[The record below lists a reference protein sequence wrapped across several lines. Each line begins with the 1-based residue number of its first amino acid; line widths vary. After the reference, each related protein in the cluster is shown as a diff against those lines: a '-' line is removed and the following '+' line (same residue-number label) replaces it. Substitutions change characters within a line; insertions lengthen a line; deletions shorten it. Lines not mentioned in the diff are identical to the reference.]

1 MRFAECRA
9 MWLAGVV
16 LLLAAGSAAAQ
27 GYPGKPVR
35 LIVGFPPGSAADV
48 VARVVAP
55 RMSDMLGQQFVIDN
69 RPGAGSNIAAELAV
83 KAAPDGYTLFM
94 GTIANTINSSLYK
107 KLPFDFIRDLT
118 PIILIAS
125 VPNILVVHPSLPA
138 HSVQQLVALAR
149 SRPGQIN
156 FGSSGSGTAP
166 HLAGE
171 MFNSMAGIKMVHI
184 PYKGSPQ
191 AVTDLLAGQVAVMF
205 APASTVLPHVRSGR
219 LRALAVTGAQ
229 RSQQAPELS
238 TVAQSGMPGFESTI
252 WFGIL
257 GPARLPK
264 EIMVRLNAEAGKV
277 LRIRAV
283 GEQLSAQG
291 IDLLGGTPEQFAA
304 HIAAETSKWARAV
317 RESGAKVE

>member
-1 MRFAECRA
+1 VRFVGCRT
-9 MWLAGVV
+9 MWLAGI
-16 LLLAAGSAAAQ
+16 LLLSAGSAAAQ

-55 RMSDMLGQQFVIDN
+55 RMSDMLGQQLVIDN
-69 RPGAGSNIAAELAV
+69 RPGAGSNIAAELVV

-138 HSVQQLVALAR
+138 HSVQQLIALAR

-229 RSQQAPELS
+229 RSQQAPELA

-257 GPARLPK
+257 GPTHLPK
-264 EIMVRLNAEAGKV
+264 EVVARLNAEAGKV
-277 LRIRAV
+277 LRIPAV

-291 IDLLGGTPEQFAA
+291 IELLGGTPEQFSA
-304 HIAAETSKWARAV
+304 HIAAETSKWAKAV